1 VTDRERLSLIVE
13 TIELAKVAAELRRA
27 GRRLEADNVAVRV
40 AENAERVSST

>member
-1 VTDRERLSLIVE
+1 VTDQERLSLIVE

-40 AENAERVSST
+40 AANAGRLART